1 VDILVVAVL
10 LVWIVVVGILGVD
23 NIVAVVDNIVAVVD
37 NIVVGDD
44 NIVAV
49 VMVVVVVVVD
59 DDYSYCLW
67 FLFAFYQ
74 IYPVISYLQ
83 HPRLRV

>member
-23 NIVAVVDNIVAVVD
+23 NIVAVVDNIV
-37 NIVVGDD
+37 VGDD

-49 VMVVVVVVVD
+49 VVVVVVVVVD